1 MKKVLFKMSMVI
13 ILLSFTFCKKE
24 KKEISMNVIEEN
36 VSFIKE
42 SMDWNNKRAA
52 IVNNGNSKNIGSGEI
67 ESIKQYLRNAIDAA
81 SKVDTIVLNSVR
93 NNYGHIYYFKYLKGM
108 ELELEGIEKGDNK
121 KSINGQIMYDEFVDW
136 ITKEGL

>member
-1 MKKVLFKMSMVI
+1 MSMVI